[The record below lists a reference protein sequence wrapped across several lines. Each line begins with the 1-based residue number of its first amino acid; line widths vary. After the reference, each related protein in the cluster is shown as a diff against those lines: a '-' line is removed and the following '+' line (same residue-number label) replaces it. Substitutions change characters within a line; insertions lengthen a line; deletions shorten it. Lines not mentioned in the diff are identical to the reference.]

1 MQWLERVRGGR
12 GINGIPEVVV
22 ILSSSLLVGV
32 FERCVVMR
40 VAMMTNRYA
49 PGLMSRR

>member
-1 MQWLERVRGGR
+1 MQWLGRVRGGR
-12 GINGIPEVVV
+12 GINGVSEVVV
-22 ILSSSLLVGV
+22 GLSSLLLVGV

-49 PGLMSRR
+49 PGLISGR